1 MTEPVFKKQPRQS
14 RSRSVVEAVVS
25 ALEQLI
31 ERTPDA
37 SDLSMRTVAR
47 RAGVGVGSV
56 YDYFNGQDGLFGAFL
71 QQLTRGNFDAL
82 EQVVR
87 EGEALPLGVAL
98 RRVLTASL
106 TTYLEQ
112 PKKTR
117 AAITFI
123 VRLGQV
129 EAIVRERDRFAE
141 LVAARIMKDRREL
154 APELVRATVRL
165 AFDAGMGVIMAE
177 LWRPVGDVER
187 AVLDVVDGVLSK
199 RLGIDLER

>member
-1 MTEPVFKKQPRQS
+1 MAEPVFKKQPRQS

-31 ERTPDA
+31 ERTGDA
-37 SDLSMRTVAR
+37 GDLSMRSVAR

-71 QQLTRGNFDAL
+71 QQLTRGNFEAL
-82 EQVVR
+82 EQVLR
-87 EGEALPLGVAL
+87 ESEAVPLGVAL
-98 RRVLTASL
+98 RRVLSAAL
-106 TTYLEQ
+106 VTYLEQ

-129 EAIVRERDRFAE
+129 EAIVRERDRFGE
-141 LVAARIMKDRREL
+141 LVAARIRRERPEL
-154 APELVRATVRL
+154 APALVSEAVRL
-165 AFDAGMGVIMAE
+165 AFDAGMGVIMVE
-177 LWRPVGDVER
+177 LWRPAGDVER
-187 AVLDVVDGVLSK
+187 AVLDVVDGVLSR
-199 RLGIDLER
+199 RLGVTLEH

>member
-1 MTEPVFKKQPRQS
+1 MAEPVFKKQPRQS
-14 RSRSVVEAVVS
+14 RSRSVVGAVVE

-31 ERTPDA
+31 DRAGDGTEI
-37 SDLSMRTVAR
+37 SMRSVAK

-56 YDYFNGQDGLFGAFL
+56 YDYFNGQDGVFGAFL
-71 QQLTRGNFDAL
+71 QQLTRGNFEAL
-82 EQVVR
+82 ERVVR

-98 RRVLTASL
+98 TRVLSAAIA
-106 TTYLEQ
+106 TYLTQ

-129 EAIVRERDRFAE
+129 EAIVRERDRFGE
-141 LVAARIMKDRREL
+141 LLVARIRKDR
-154 APELVRATVRL
+154 PERSVDEVTATVRL
-165 AFDAGMGVIMAE
+165 ALDAGMGVIMAE

-187 AVLDVVDGVLSK
+187 AVFDVVDSVLTR
-199 RLGIDLER
+199 RLGVSLER